1 MSELRLYEIANDIAA
16 ILATDEWDEAT
27 EAALESCQHSLEVK
41 AGGIVEI
48 IRISESQAE
57 QCKAE
62 EQRIAAMRKARE
74 KKAEWLRS
82 YLMRN
87 MEAVGRTEITIGTRT
102 IRIKDNPESVEL
114 TDPEI
119 IPAKFKTIVQTTII
133 GKAEIKASIKAGEE
147 VPGARLYRTKKLE
160 VK

>member
-1 MSELRLYEIANDIAA
+1 MDLKLYEIANDIAA
-16 ILATDEWDEAT
+16 ILSSDEWNDET
-27 EAALESCQHSLEVK
+27 EAALEACQHSLEVK

-48 IRISESQAE
+48 IRIAESQAAACRE
-57 QCKAE
+57 E

-102 IRIKDNPESVEL
+102 IRIKDNPESVAVDNEA
-114 TDPEI
+114 E
-119 IPAKFKTIVQTTII
+119 IPARFFTVIPQSLQLDKNAL
-133 GKAEIKASIKAGEE
+133 KAELKKGAI
-147 VPGARLYRTKKLE
+147 PGAHLTRGKRIE